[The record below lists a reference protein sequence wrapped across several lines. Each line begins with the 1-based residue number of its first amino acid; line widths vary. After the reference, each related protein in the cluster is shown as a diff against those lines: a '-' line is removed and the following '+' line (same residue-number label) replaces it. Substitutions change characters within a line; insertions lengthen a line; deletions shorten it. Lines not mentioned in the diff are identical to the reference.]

1 MKKIKFFT
9 ICLLSIV
16 AMAVNAQTTK
26 GWDGVRVSYNSF
38 TFDGGVSYSPTQ
50 SLYQEGSEDYFQD
63 WDAVMGLEIGYIKS
77 FSISKGLPLF
87 LETGA
92 SLLWVNGDLREYNED
107 FSDEYENDIIEE
119 KTSVNMF
126 SLIVPVNVGY
136 KFDINEDFSVFPYA
150 GAYFRA
156 NITGKLKD
164 ELNDHL
170 ETQDNYSNE
179 IDMFDKD
186 EGDGSRFQVGL
197 QIGTTL
203 NYKETYNLGISY
215 GFDINEVMKK
225 VDSSKFAVTLGYNF

>member
-38 TFDGGVSYSPTQ
+38 TFD
-50 SLYQEGSEDYFQD
+50 SEFRNF
-63 WDAVMGLEIGYIKS
+63 DAVSGLEVGYVKS
-77 FSISKGLPLF
+77 FPISKKLPLY

-92 SLLWVNGDLREYNED
+92 SLLWVAGDLYDYSEAEED
-107 FSDEYENDIIEE
+107 YISID
-119 KTSVNMF
+119 KASVNMA
-126 SLIVPVNVGY
+126 SLIIPANVGY
-136 KFDINEDFSVFPYA
+136 KYEIDDNFSVFPYA
-150 GAYFRA
+150 GAYLKL
-156 NITGKLKD
+156 NIVGKMETELYETNAGVVSED
-164 ELNDHL
+164 ESSDM
-170 ETQDNYSNE
+170 
-179 IDMFDKD
+179 DMFDKD
-186 EGDGSRFQVGL
+186 EGDGDRLQVGL
-197 QIGTTL
+197 QIGATH